1 MNIIFYLR
9 SFQLGGVE
17 KVTTFLA
24 NSFSKDG
31 YKVIILVHFPI
42 SSFLLEQLDKTII
55 VQRYNNYFD
64 SMKLIRKYSRKQK
77 AVIIN
82 QWGLQSYYAFGIR
95 IASFRTKTKLIS
107 VYHNKPSFN
116 GMISKANQRYLNKQN
131 VCNNIIR
138 KIICKIV
145 SVNMH
150 ISYSFS
156 DNYILLSKNYI
167 DDFKN
172 FTHTKDLT
180 KLRIIP
186 NPITCYTGVNN
197 KKENTILY
205 VGRVDDKQKKVNR
218 IIEIWEKI
226 YPKYKDWNLYIV
238 GEGDSKVNLK
248 QYVIKN
254 NIQRVNFID
263 FSSPELYY
271 SKSKI
276 FLLTSDF
283 EGFPLVLC
291 EAMTYGVVPI
301 VYNTFEAATDIIDNN
316 KSGVLINNYNDW
328 NKSEN
333 EFINKITL
341 LMNDDFLLA
350 KMSENAMIKAS
361 DYSIEKIM
369 MHWKN
374 LI

>member
-1 MNIIFYLR
+1 M
-9 SFQLGGVE
+9 
-17 KVTTFLA
+17 
-24 NSFSKDG
+24 
-31 YKVIILVHFPI
+31 
-42 SSFLLEQLDKTII
+42 
-55 VQRYNNYFD
+55 
-64 SMKLIRKYSRKQK
+64 
-77 AVIIN
+77 
-82 QWGLQSYYAFGIR
+82 
-95 IASFRTKTKLIS
+95 
-107 VYHNKPSFN
+107 
-116 GMISKANQRYLNKQN
+116 
-131 VCNNIIR
+131 
-138 KIICKIV
+138 
-145 SVNMH
+145 
-150 ISYSFS
+150 
-156 DNYILLSKNYI
+156 
-167 DDFKN
+167 
-172 FTHTKDLT
+172 
-180 KLRIIP
+180 
-186 NPITCYTGVNN
+186 
-197 KKENTILY
+197 
-205 VGRVDDKQKKVNR
+205 
-218 IIEIWEKI
+218 
-226 YPKYKDWNLYIV
+226 
-238 GEGDSKVNLK
+238 
-248 QYVIKN
+248 
-254 NIQRVNFID
+254 NFID